1 MILSAI
7 VAIADN
13 FAIGKGNDLPW
24 HLPEDLKFFKRTTL
38 GKPVLMGRKTY
49 ESLGRPLKGRLNIV
63 LSSQESLE
71 LPEGVLLSH
80 NLEDALQ
87 QLKAEATEEAF
98 VIGGGNVYKQSMEV
112 LDRLYVT
119 RVHTTVDDAEAFF
132 PKFDEENWE
141 LVWEEAHKAD
151 EKHKYD
157 YTFQQWNK
165 IKNAE

>member
-49 ESLGRPLKGRLNIV
+49 DSLGRPLKGRLNIV
-63 LSSQESLE
+63 LSSQKSLE
-71 LPEGVLLSH
+71 LPEGVLLCH
-80 NLEDALQ
+80 NLDTALERLKEED
-87 QLKAEATEEAF
+87 TEEAF
-98 VIGGGNVYKQSMEV
+98 VIGGGYVYEQSMDV

-119 RVHTTVDDAEAFF
+119 RVHTTIDDAEVFF
-132 PKFDEENWE
+132 PKFGNDEWE
-141 LVWEEAHKAD
+141 LVWEEAHEAD
-151 EKHKYD
+151 EKHEYN
-157 YTFQQWNK
+157 YTFQQWNR
-165 IKNAE
+165 IKNAQ

>member
-63 LSSQESLE
+63 LSSQKQLD

-80 NLEDALQ
+80 NLDDALE

-132 PKFDEENWE
+132 PKFEEGSWE

-165 IKNAE
+165 IENAE

>member
-38 GKPVLMGRKTY
+38 GKPVLMGRKTFD
-49 ESLGRPLKGRLNIV
+49 SLGRPLKGRLNIV

-71 LPEGVLLSH
+71 LPEGVLLCH
-80 NLEDALQ
+80 DLTNAIE

-98 VIGGGNVYKQSMEV
+98 VIGGGRVYEQSLDM
-112 LDRLYVT
+112 LDRLYIT
-119 RVHTTVDDAEAFF
+119 RVHTTIEDAEVFF
-132 PKFDEENWE
+132 PQFDTEAWE
-141 LVWEEAHKAD
+141 LVWEEAHQAD
-151 EKHKYD
+151 EKNQYD
-157 YTFQQWNK
+157 HTFQQWNK
-165 IKNAE
+165 IK